1 MVKRKVKK
9 VGKINKQTMTKKK
22 KMTFE
27 ERVEMIIRVAKEYSN
42 LGPTEL
48 AREYGVSK
56 QRIFQIVTTL
66 RKKGVSVPRYKTLRN
81 DAFNTA
87 VRKLLTEQNK
97 RNKK

>member
-1 MVKRKVKK
+1 MKKTTKTKRE
-9 VGKINKQTMTKKK
+9 

-48 AREYGVSK
+48 AKEYGVSK

-87 VRKLLTEQNK
+87 VRKLLAEQSK